1 MIDTSDIRKNLK
13 LLIDGDPWI
22 IVDFQFVKPGKGQ
35 AFTRTKIKNLIT
47 GNVIERTYKSGEK
60 LEEARI
66 DESEMA
72 FLYSQG
78 GAYTFMDNATYE
90 QVELTEDQ
98 VGDAKNFL
106 VENMNVEML
115 FFDGRPI
122 SIEVPNFVN
131 LQIVDCEPAT
141 KGDTVSGAT
150 KPAKLSTGHTVN
162 VPLFVN
168 NEEWIVIDTRDGS
181 YVERVKK

>member
-1 MIDTSDIRKNLK
+1 MIDTTAIRKNLK

-22 IVDFQFVKPGKGQ
+22 VVDFQFVKPGKGQ
-35 AFTRTKIKNLIT
+35 AFTRTKMKNLIS

-66 DESEMA
+66 DESEMV
-72 FLYSQG
+72 FLYHQG
-78 GAYTFMDNATYE
+78 KTYTFMDNTTYE
-90 QVELTEDQ
+90 QVELTEDH
-98 VGDAKNFL
+98 VGEAKNFL

-115 FFDGRPI
+115 FFDNRPI
-122 SIEVPNFVN
+122 SVEVQNFVN
-131 LQIVDCEPAT
+131 LQIVETEPAT

-150 KPAKLSTGHTVN
+150 KLAKLSTGHTVN

-168 NEEWIVIDTRDGS
+168 NEEWIVIDTRTGS

>member
-1 MIDTSDIRKNLK
+1 MIDTTAIRKNLK
-13 LLIDGDPWI
+13 LLIDNDPWI
-22 IVDFQFVKPGKGQ
+22 VVDFQFVKPGKGQ
-35 AFTRTKIKNLIT
+35 AFTRTKLKNLIS
-47 GNVIERTYKSGEK
+47 GNTMERTYKSGEK

-66 DESEMA
+66 DENKMV
-72 FLYSQG
+72 FLYNQG
-78 GAYTFMDNATYE
+78 KNYTFMDNTTYD

-106 VENMNVEML
+106 VENMNVEVL
-115 FFDGRPI
+115 FFDDRPI
-122 SIEVPNFVN
+122 SVEVQNFVN
-131 LQIVDCEPAT
+131 LQIVETEPAT

-150 KPAKLSTGHTVN
+150 KPATLSTGHTVN